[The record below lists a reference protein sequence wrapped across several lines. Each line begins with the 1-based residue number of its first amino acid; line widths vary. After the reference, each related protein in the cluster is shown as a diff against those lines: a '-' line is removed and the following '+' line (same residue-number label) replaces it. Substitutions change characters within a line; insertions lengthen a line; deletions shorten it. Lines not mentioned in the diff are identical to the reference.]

1 MTPMV
6 VMVTVAVVMMSVMAV
21 MAVAVMP
28 MSVPASDQNNVAT
41 TGVVFDGFRNI
52 CQSTSSRNCR
62 RGCSIGGPER
72 TH

>member
-1 MTPMV
+1 MTPVMMV
-6 VMVTVAVVMMSVMAV
+6 VTVTVVMMSVMAV

-28 MSVPASDQNNVAT
+28 MAVPASDQNNVAT
-41 TGVVFDGFRNI
+41 PGVVFDGFRNI

-62 RGCSIGGPER
+62 CGCSIGGPER